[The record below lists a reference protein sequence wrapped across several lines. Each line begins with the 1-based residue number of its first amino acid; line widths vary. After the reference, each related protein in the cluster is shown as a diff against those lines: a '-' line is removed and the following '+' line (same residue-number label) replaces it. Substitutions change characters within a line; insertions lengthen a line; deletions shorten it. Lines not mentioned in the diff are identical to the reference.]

1 MTFWILSVIILFQF
15 AVIGWLALSRN
26 KASKGH
32 EPSKP
37 HSPKTVAEFYNDT
50 TDKFL
55 QVYGEIIQAF
65 RTNDVNHYLDYTIK
79 SAKLENGM
87 KAIDAGC
94 GVCGPAVHFAKAL
107 PELKIDACTV
117 SAVQVEKGKTKVQTN
132 NLGQQ
137 VSVIQGD
144 YHQIDK
150 LFAINEYDRVY
161 FLESFGHSNDKKKL
175 LNSVW
180 EVLKPGGM
188 VYIKDLF
195 KRVSENEWEQLYID
209 KICGEINTAY
219 EYQIADLNEILDILR
234 SKGYILHF
242 VKIPEV
248 ETSEWEQLTISNDFQ
263 NLFNIGKIE
272 SWDNYVFP
280 IDFYEILAEKPAFDK
295 ATNPHLYFMN
305 QPK

>member
-1 MTFWILSVIILFQF
+1 MSLLAFAVVIIVFQL
-15 AVIGWLALSRN
+15 AVIGWLLFAKN
-26 KASKGH
+26 KPTK
-32 EPSKP
+32 EEKTRT
-37 HSPKTVAEFYNDT
+37 HSPETVANFYNDT

-55 QVYGEIIQAF
+55 EVYGEIIQAF
-65 RTNDVNHYLDYTIK
+65 RTTNVKEYLDYTIK
-79 SAKLENGM
+79 SARLENGM

-94 GVCGPAVHFAKAL
+94 GVAGPAIHFAKAL

-117 SAVQVEKGKTKVQTN
+117 SSVQIEKGTANVQTEGIADRVK
-132 NLGQQ
+132 LTK
-137 VSVIQGD
+137 GD
-144 YHQIDK
+144 YHTLDS
-150 LFAINEYDRVY
+150 LFELNSYDRVY

-195 KRVSENEWEQLYID
+195 RRVSEDEWEQLYID
-209 KICGEINTAY
+209 KICEEINKAY
-219 EYQIADLNEILDILR
+219 EYQIADLNEVLDIIR

-248 ETSEWEQLTISNDFQ
+248 ETSAFEQLTISNDFQ
-263 NLFNIGKIE
+263 NLFDIGKIE

-280 IDFYEILAEKPAFDK
+280 IDFYEILAEKPAFDEK
-295 ATNPHLYFMN
+295 ANPHLYFMN